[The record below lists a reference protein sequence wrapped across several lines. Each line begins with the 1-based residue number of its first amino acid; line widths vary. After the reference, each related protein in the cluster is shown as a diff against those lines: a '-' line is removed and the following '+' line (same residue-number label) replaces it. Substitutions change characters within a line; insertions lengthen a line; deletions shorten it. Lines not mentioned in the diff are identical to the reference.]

1 LKIGKGEDMKKL
13 MINLFI
19 MVFVL
24 SVSAIVLMS
33 EPRASESLQIENT
46 DIDGS
51 NDLVKDVYI
60 KANMGKKELVDSNT
74 TLYKENK
81 VTINYIHT
89 EYGMNISVYDKDGKK
104 ILEDEVKGN
113 KDLVFQA
120 TPGDGIIRM
129 KLNKGPHEI
138 MVEFNEVGE

>member
-1 LKIGKGEDMKKL
+1 MKKL

-33 EPRASESLQIENT
+33 EASASESFQIENT
-46 DIDGS
+46 YIDGS

-120 TPGDGIIRM
+120 TPGDGIDR
-129 KLNKGPHEI
+129 KSTRLNSSHVAI
-138 MVEFNEVGE
+138 SYAVF